1 MTQRYM
7 LDTNIV
13 SYIMQGRDAGLLARL
28 SQILVGQA
36 VMSSVTLAEL
46 EYGLHRKGQPERLKN
61 ALFQVLLR
69 VDVLPWDE
77 PAARCYGRL
86 CWALEAQGVN
96 LSDLDMMIAA
106 HCVATDTTLVSRDK
120 AFQTVASIAPEKLL
134 PDSFRLEVW

>member
-13 SYIMQGRDAGLLARL
+13 SHIMQGRDAGLLARL
-28 SQILVGQA
+28 SQIPVGQA

-77 PAARCYGRL
+77 AAARCYGRL
-86 CWALEAQGVN
+86 SCALEAQGIN
-96 LSDLDMMIAA
+96 LTDLDMMIAA

-120 AFQTVASIAPEKLL
+120 AFQTVASIEPEKLL
-134 PDSFRLEVW
+134 SDTFRLEVW

>member
-13 SYIMQGRDAGLLARL
+13 SHIMQGRNADLLTQL
-28 SQILVGQA
+28 SQIPVGQA

-77 PAARCYGRL
+77 AAARCYGRL
-86 CWALEAQGVN
+86 CCALEAQGIN

-134 PDSFRLEVW
+134 RDQLRLEVW

>member
-13 SYIMQGRDAGLLARL
+13 SHIMQGRDAGLLARL
-28 SQILVGQA
+28 SQIPVGQA

-69 VDVLPWDE
+69 VDVLPWDDSV
-77 PAARCYGRL
+77 ARCYGRL
-86 CWALEAQGVN
+86 CCALEAQGIN

-106 HCVATDTTLVSRDK
+106 HAVATNTTLVSRDK
-120 AFQTVASIAPEKLL
+120 AFQTVASIEPDKLL